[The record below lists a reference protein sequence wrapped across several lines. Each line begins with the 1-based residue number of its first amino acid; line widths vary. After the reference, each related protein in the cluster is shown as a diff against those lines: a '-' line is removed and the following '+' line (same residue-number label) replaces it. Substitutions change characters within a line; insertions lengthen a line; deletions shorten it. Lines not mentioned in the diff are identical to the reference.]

1 MRKLVLLGVAALLA
15 TAIVQ
20 APVQAGDVN
29 SLIEMARSDIRADKV
44 KILTAAMAL
53 NEADAEKFWPLQRAY
68 ESELAKINDK
78 RLAVIKD
85 YGANM
90 TAMTDKKADELI
102 NQAFKL
108 QDERH
113 SLLRKYYKQMA
124 KETSPTVAARFVQ
137 IENQIND
144 LIDLQVASELPL
156 ITKTAA
162 SAQQGQ

>member
-53 NEADAEKFWPLQRAY
+53 NEAEAEKFWPLQRAH
-68 ESELAKINDK
+68 EADLAKINDK
-78 RLAVIKD
+78 RLALIKD
-85 YGANM
+85 YGTSMAS
-90 TAMTDKKADELI
+90 MTDQKADEI
-102 NQAFKL
+102 MKEAFKL
-108 QDERH
+108 QDERL
-113 SLLRKYYKQMA
+113 SLMKKYYKQIA
-124 KETSPTVAARFVQ
+124 KEVSPTVAARFVQ
-137 IENQIND
+137 IENQIGD

-156 ITKTAA
+156 ITKTAS
-162 SAQQGQ
+162 SAQQGE